1 MEDVAG
7 DEDGVVVVSLGIAV
21 DLGGVDVAFAR
32 GDPEVRLDAGLSVE
46 LPEVEG
52 SLGGGDVPL
61 AFPPSV
67 STVTLISTELD
78 LLLEFERSSTTLSS
92 LSPFLSPVHDVDPLL
107 LLPFLVVEADDRDR
121 TGPVSAPIWLH
132 VFASIASGLDLE
144 SSWKWDMED
153 SYRSSE

>member
-1 MEDVAG
+1 MDDVAG

-21 DLGGVDVAFAR
+21 DLGGVDVALAR
-32 GDPEVRLDAGLSVE
+32 GDPEVRFDAGLSVE

-52 SLGGGDVPL
+52 SLGGGDDPL

-107 LLPFLVVEADDRDR
+107 LLPFLVVEADRDR

-132 VFASIASGLDLE
+132 VLASIASGLDLE

>member
-21 DLGGVDVAFAR
+21 DLGGVDIAFAR
-32 GDPEVRLDAGLSVE
+32 GDPDVRLDAGLSVE

-67 STVTLISTELD
+67 STVILISTELD

-107 LLPFLVVEADDRDR
+107 LLPFLVVEADRDR

>member
-32 GDPEVRLDAGLSVE
+32 GDPEVRFDAGLSVE

-107 LLPFLVVEADDRDR
+107 LLPFLVVEADRDR

>member
-32 GDPEVRLDAGLSVE
+32 GDPDVRLDAGLSVE

-92 LSPFLSPVHDVDPLL
+92 LSPVHDVDPLL
-107 LLPFLVVEADDRDR
+107 LLPFLVVEADRDR

>member
-107 LLPFLVVEADDRDR
+107 LLPFLVAEADRDR

>member
-1 MEDVAG
+1 MEDVEG
-7 DEDGVVVVSLGIAV
+7 DEDEVFVVSLVFAV

-32 GDPEVRLDAGLSVE
+32 GDPGVRLDAGLSVE
-46 LPEVEG
+46 LPELEG

-61 AFPPSV
+61 IFAPSV

-92 LSPFLSPVHDVDPLL
+92 LSPLWSPVHDVEPLL
-107 LLPFLVVEADDRDR
+107 LLPFLVVEAGR

-132 VFASIASGLDLE
+132 VLASIASGLDFE
-144 SSWKWDMED
+144 SSWKWDMDD